1 MAAKSEEEVKQ
12 ALEAERERL
21 GNAVSTLRSRLDE
34 ARRKLPILAGAAT
47 GAGMVLTVAS
57 RLVRKRRARD
67 ERKRRRR
74 FRDER

>member
-12 ALEAERERL
+12 ALAAERERL
-21 GNAVSTLRSRLDE
+21 GDAVSTLRSRLDE
-34 ARRKLPILAGAAT
+34 TRRKLPILAGAAT
-47 GAGMVLTVAS
+47 GAGMVLTVAR
-57 RLVRKRRARD
+57 RLVRKRRARP